1 MRKMTSNESDDL
13 DEIIYKMLKG
23 NPLFNS
29 EIKKEIKER
38 GMEAS
43 ENRVDRSLKGLM
55 VRNKIKSFPKKRGG
69 KIRVIYFCPEDEN
82 KAKERYFREIGEEE
96 LINDLKKYER
106 VKNDIEEIYKIHLL
120 YKEEERRDREGKHK
134 SKEVAYKIS
143 FFRELKYNIP
153 IVMLDGVF
161 FTDIR
166 EDALLPY
173 IPKENTFYFIGSIEQ
188 KHILPYVSEYSE
200 LKALFEEFGELSRK
214 FWQKKKELNDELDG
228 RVTWV
233 KWENLDSLNYNRK
246 YDEKAQKRYIVYK
259 HLMQKAG
266 YSPDVFESSNR
277 ARKSINGGY
286 YTVSR
291 SPVLMNIMS
300 RSEFVIRERLDS
312 NLDAVGSLL
321 IKLLEYKHKII
332 GMLDGII
339 SSLSNYDDKK

>member
-96 LINDLKKYER
+96 VANDLKKYER
-106 VKNDIEEIYKIHLL
+106 VRNDIEEL
-120 YKEEERRDREGKHK
+120 YEISRLYEEERRDREGEYK
-134 SKEVAYKIS
+134 SEVAYKIS
-143 FFRELKYNIP
+143 FFRELKCNIP

-161 FTDIR
+161 FTDFYR

-228 RVTWV
+228 
-233 KWENLDSLNYNRK
+233 
-246 YDEKAQKRYIVYK
+246 AVY
-259 HLMQKAG
+259 
-266 YSPDVFESSNR
+266 
-277 ARKSINGGY
+277 SIQTSYAEG
-286 YTVSR
+286 R
-291 SPVLMNIMS
+291 ILP
-300 RSEFVIRERLDS
+300 RCF
-312 NLDAVGSLL
+312 
-321 IKLLEYKHKII
+321 
-332 GMLDGII
+332 
-339 SSLSNYDDKK
+339 